1 MADTEAL
8 ENAISLAQ
16 TDAENLQE
24 NIRSQKENLA
34 DTTLP
39 QFISQNSI
47 GPKNV
52 PNLRVR
58 RILKGHSGKVYSM
71 QWSTDSR
78 HLISAAQ
85 DGKMIIWDS
94 WTTNKKHAIALRS
107 SWVMTCAISPSG
119 KFVASG
125 GLDNACSVY
134 SVQESEAAMS
144 SSKAGGGGGGGGLP
158 YIRPTRELQ
167 GHLGFVSCC
176 RFLDDG
182 QILTS
187 SGDTTCSLWDIERSI
202 SKTTF
207 QGHTGDVMSLALL
220 APVNDNSNTAQS
232 FISVGCDATARIWD
246 LRSGK
251 CERIFVGHESDI
263 NGLAIFPDGQAF
275 ATGSD
280 DTSVRLFDIRADR
293 ELQKYTNSE
302 AGAAVTSISFT
313 RSGGGLFTA
322 YDDSNVILWDTML
335 GDKISILAAH
345 ESRVSSLGVSP
356 NGNGLCTASWD
367 STIKIW
373 A

>member
-1 MADTEAL
+1 MTDTVQL

-24 NIRSQKENLA
+24 CIRSQKEKLA

-39 QFISQNSI
+39 QFVNQSSIS
-47 GPKNV
+47 PKAV

-58 RILKGHSGKVYSM
+58 RILKGHLGKIYSM
-71 QWSTDSR
+71 QWATDSR
-78 HLISAAQ
+78 HLISASQ

-107 SWVMTCAISPSG
+107 SWVMTCALSPSS

-134 SVQESEAAMS
+134 SIQETEAAMS
-144 SSKAGGGGGGGGLP
+144 SSKNGAGGLP
-158 YIRPTRELQ
+158 YVRPIRELQ
-167 GHLGFVSCC
+167 GHIGFVSCC
-176 RFLDDG
+176 RFIDDG

-187 SGDTTCSLWDIERSI
+187 SGDTTCSLWDIERSLA
-202 SKTTF
+202 KVNF
-207 QGHTGDVMSLALL
+207 RGHTGDVMSLALL
-220 APVNDNSNTAQS
+220 CPLASNTENINN

-246 LRSGK
+246 IRSGK

-263 NGLAIFPDGQAF
+263 NGLAIFPDGQSF

-280 DTSVRLFDIRADR
+280 DTTVRLFDIRADR
-293 ELQKYTNSE
+293 ELRKYVNSE
-302 AGAAVTSISFT
+302 ASAAVTSISFT
-313 RSGGGLFTA
+313 QSGGGLFTA
-322 YDDSNVILWDTML
+322 YDDSNVILWDTLL
-335 GDKISILAAH
+335 GEKISILAAH

-367 STIKIW
+367 STLKIW